1 MRLRETMDRSL
12 KALAWWLGPYDLV
25 PPPGH
30 AATPASAVG
39 DTRRD
44 VLHLACAADANYAPH
59 CAAMLNSVLDHAGG
73 LTVTVHF
80 MHAPDLD
87 SGVLER
93 LEQVV
98 VAKGGRFD
106 PVCVPDEWIA
116 GLYASE
122 RITRVAWYRS
132 LLPQLLPEIERVLYL
147 DCDVLAVDSLRPLW
161 ETNLDGCYAAAVRN
175 VFEPALAKRHLAL
188 GLPPDQPYFN
198 SGVLLMNLALM
209 RQDRCT
215 DRILAHAREHGAK
228 LIWVDQDSVNYVL
241 GTRCRLLHPRWN
253 CQNSL
258 FYWQHA
264 DGTFPAGE
272 AGEATRKPA
281 ILHFEGPGL
290 AKPWDPLCKHPWRA
304 YYHFNLAQTPWA
316 AQALAEIDWG
326 RRLLRLLPMRVA
338 PVLLDA
344 VWRLRR
350 RLGRAFRCRRSR

>member
-1 MRLRETMDRSL
+1 MRVLEAVNRSL
-12 KALAWWLGPYDLV
+12 RTLAWWFGPFDPV
-25 PPPGH
+25 P
-30 AATPASAVG
+30 TPASASAGAVPRPPAQ
-39 DTRRD
+39 DR
-44 VLHLACAADANYAPH
+44 LHVACAADANYAPH

-73 LTVTVHF
+73 LSVTVHF

-87 SGVLER
+87 RDVLEGLAR
-93 LEQVV
+93 VV
-98 VAKGGRFD
+98 AAKGGRFE
-106 PVCVPDEWIA
+106 PVRVPDDWVA

-132 LLPQLLPEIERVLYL
+132 LLPQLLADIGRVLYL
-147 DCDVLAVDSLRPLW
+147 DCDVLAVDCLRPLW
-161 ETNLDGCYAAAVRN
+161 ETALDGCYAAAVRN

-209 RQDRCT
+209 RRDRCT
-215 DRILAHAREHGAK
+215 DRILAHAREHGAR

-258 FYWQHA
+258 FYWRH
-264 DGTFPAGE
+264 AGE
-272 AGEATRKPA
+272 AFPPGEAAEATRKPA
-281 ILHFEGPGL
+281 LLHFEGPGL

-316 AQALAEIDWG
+316 DQGVGEIDWG
-326 RRLLRLLPMRVA
+326 RRLLRLLPMRMT

-344 VWRLRR
+344 AWRLRR
-350 RLGRAFRCRRSR
+350 LLGRAFRRHRSG